1 MYVGATFVCIPLQL
15 IGGLDL
21 IPWGAVS
28 PDVRGLQEHTN
39 LETFPHAIWCGWLC
53 AGPRHLKIVLI
64 ILQSAPRTQL
74 ATSFPVMLQLPT
86 TFHHQIHKALS
97 LKSEPSSVV
106 QKHDKQRD
114 GLRNP
119 ALLSS
124 SAVCCEKHH
133 NFCAVM
139 FYFNYTC
146 RVKKMEK
153 KTTTKNIMKQRPSL
167 LFTHSQ
173 YNFTTYLHAQILW
186 RSAGLSSPRCT
197 VFKLELHDKVWFICT
212 YTRLKYKGFNLDCNW
227 KTQFILQCTRQLNS
241 GCWVC
246 VCDVSVHV
254 SSRKE
259 TAQTLVRW
267 QAESLY
273 IQSSL
278 VNKMW
283 LWAWTG
289 NWHSNEISEFTP
301 RPHKRK
307 KIKNK
312 YPLLREMIPWS
323 SLPANRNNSC
333 PAILGE
339 LQIPGGHAKR
349 RLLCEHCFNT
359 SAVGRICCV
368 ELTAPQ
374 CKVSP
379 PYLHPTFKKN
389 TFTAWHLYL
398 VD

>member
-1 MYVGATFVCIPLQL
+1 MYVGATFVCIPPKL

-21 IPWGAVS
+21 IPWGAIS

-74 ATSFPVMLQLPT
+74 ATSFPVMLQPPT

-114 GLRNP
+114 GLQNP

-146 RVKKMEK
+146 RVKKNGEKKK

-197 VFKLELHDKVWFICT
+197 VFKLELHDKIWFICT

-241 GCWVC
+241 VCWVC

-307 KIKNK
+307 KN
-312 YPLLREMIPWS
+312 
-323 SLPANRNNSC
+323 
-333 PAILGE
+333 
-339 LQIPGGHAKR
+339 
-349 RLLCEHCFNT
+349 
-359 SAVGRICCV
+359 
-368 ELTAPQ
+368 
-374 CKVSP
+374 
-379 PYLHPTFKKN
+379 
-389 TFTAWHLYL
+389 
-398 VD
+398 

>member
-1 MYVGATFVCIPLQL
+1 MSVC
-15 IGGLDL
+15 
-21 IPWGAVS
+21 
-28 PDVRGLQEHTN
+28 
-39 LETFPHAIWCGWLC
+39 
-53 AGPRHLKIVLI
+53 
-64 ILQSAPRTQL
+64 
-74 ATSFPVMLQLPT
+74 M
-86 TFHHQIHKALS
+86 
-97 LKSEPSSVV
+97 
-106 QKHDKQRD
+106 
-114 GLRNP
+114 
-119 ALLSS
+119 
-124 SAVCCEKHH
+124 
-133 NFCAVM
+133 
-139 FYFNYTC
+139 C
-146 RVKKMEK
+146 RVEK
-153 KTTTKNIMKQRPSL
+153 
-167 LFTHSQ
+167 
-173 YNFTTYLHAQILW
+173 
-186 RSAGLSSPRCT
+186 
-197 VFKLELHDKVWFICT
+197 
-212 YTRLKYKGFNLDCNW
+212 
-227 KTQFILQCTRQLNS
+227 
-241 GCWVC
+241 
-246 VCDVSVHV
+246 
-254 SSRKE
+254 

-301 RPHKRK
+301 RPHKRKK

>member
-1 MYVGATFVCIPLQL
+1 
-15 IGGLDL
+15 
-21 IPWGAVS
+21 
-28 PDVRGLQEHTN
+28 
-39 LETFPHAIWCGWLC
+39 
-53 AGPRHLKIVLI
+53 
-64 ILQSAPRTQL
+64 
-74 ATSFPVMLQLPT
+74 
-86 TFHHQIHKALS
+86 
-97 LKSEPSSVV
+97 
-106 QKHDKQRD
+106 
-114 GLRNP
+114 
-119 ALLSS
+119 
-124 SAVCCEKHH
+124 
-133 NFCAVM
+133 
-139 FYFNYTC
+139 
-146 RVKKMEK
+146 MEK
-153 KTTTKNIMKQRPSL
+153 KTTTTKNIMKQRPSL

-197 VFKLELHDKVWFICT
+197 VFKLELHDKVWLICT

-241 GCWVC
+241 VCWVC

-289 NWHSNEISEFTP
+289 NWRSNEISEFTP
-301 RPHKRK
+301 ALTKEKKKKLKISTHCYEKWSLGRHCRP
-307 KIKNK
+307 I
-312 YPLLREMIPWS
+312 ETIPVLQSW
-323 SLPANRNNSC
+323 
-333 PAILGE
+333 GE